1 MSDRIALPNP
11 SRLAWCM
18 HDRELTRADLAKSA
32 GVRDSVL
39 EAALSGE
46 PALTIKQLGDLAKAL
61 DKDMLFFLE
70 PQDVD
75 EANAHTPQFRTLANQ
90 KPEMSQNLR
99 RLIERVERQRET
111 YLHLRDELGD
121 DSGVDAFNPPVLANL
136 TVEKKAAAARQWL
149 GLHDGKNTFT
159 TYRDAIEARGILV
172 IRSNGYAGPWQI
184 GKESP
189 ILGFSLFDTR
199 CPVIVV
205 KKQASEAQLCFTLM
219 HELAHVLLHKTSTV
233 DDESD
238 LYSYQGME
246 QEANAFAGFL
256 LVPTAFLTAIDARLR
271 PSHVAEYEQWLA
283 PQVKSWGI
291 STEVVLRRLLDTQRL
306 PQALYGDYR
315 AWVKQRVVV
324 PIDGQAVR
332 HRFSEPRHVF
342 GSAYVRT
349 VIGALSAREITLSKA
364 SAYLDNLKIDDLHK
378 LEKYYANP

>member
-1 MSDRIALPNP
+1 MERIALPNP
-11 SRLAWCM
+11 SRLDWC
-18 HDRELTRADLAKSA
+18 RADRGMTLAQLGQA
-32 GVRDSVL
+32 ASVEQSKL
-39 EAALSGE
+39 EAALQGE
-46 PALTIKQLGDLAKAL
+46 AALTITQLQKVATVL
-61 DKDMLFFLE
+61 DKGLLFFLE
-70 PQDVD
+70 PQDVNI
-75 EANAHTPQFRTLANQ
+75 AAAHTPQFRTLANQ

-99 RLIERVERQRET
+99 RLIERVEKQRET
-111 YLHLRDELGD
+111 YLHLRQELGE
-121 DSGVDAFNPPVLANL
+121 DSGIDAFAPPVLARL
-136 TVEKKAAAARQWL
+136 TVEKKAAVVREWL
-149 GLHDGKNTFT
+149 GLRDAKNTFT
-159 TYRDAIEARGILV
+159 SYRDAIEARGILV

-219 HELAHVLLHKTSTV
+219 HELAHVLLHKTSSI

-256 LVPTAFLTAIDARLR
+256 LVPTAFLATVDDQKR

-283 PQVKSWGI
+283 PQVKRWGV

-306 PQALYGDYR
+306 PKELYSEYR

-324 PIDGQAVR
+324 PADMAVR
-332 HRFSEPRHVF
+332 HRYSEPRHVF
-342 GSAYVRT
+342 GNAYVRT
-349 VIGALSAREITLSKA
+349 VIGALSAREITLNKA
-364 SAYLDNLKIDDLHK
+364 SSYLDNLKIDDLHK
-378 LEKYYANP
+378 LEKFYANA